1 MIPFEVQR
9 IDHVVLRVTDI
20 DRSVAFYKSLLGC
33 EVVKRRDD
41 LGLVHLRVGVSML
54 DLVSVHGPLGRKG
67 GVPPGAEGKNMDH
80 LCLRIEPFD
89 EAAILTFLTAQGVAH
104 TPKVENNFGAE
115 GDGLSVYFTDP
126 DGNAVE
132 LKGPAT
138 PPHREL

>member
-89 EAAILTFLTAQGVAH
+89 EAAILAFLTAQGVAH
-104 TPKVENNFGAE
+104 TPKAESNFGAE
-115 GDGLSVYFTDP
+115 GDGPSVYFTDP

-132 LKGPAT
+132 LKGPAIA
-138 PPHREL
+138 PPMPV